1 VAAADFIDAL
11 GAVPLI
17 AILRGISARD
27 APGIATALLEGGVRC
42 LEIPLNSPS
51 PLESLAAVRASAGER
66 VVLGAGTVLSPEE
79 VRAAAAAGAQF
90 IVSPNTDPAVIAETR
105 RVGLWSLPGFFT
117 ASEAFSAIAAGAD
130 ALKLF
135 PAETAG
141 PAMLKALRAVLPK
154 SVAVL
159 PVGGITPAALPVWRA
174 AGARAFGIGSALYR
188 PGDDPQQVEKQARAF
203 VTAWKG

>member
-1 VAAADFIDAL
+1 MATADFIDAL
-11 GAVPLI
+11 GAVPVI
-17 AILRGISARD
+17 AILRGISPRD
-27 APGIATALLEGGVRC
+27 APGIAAALLEGGVHC

-51 PLESLAAVRASAGER
+51 PLESLAAVRASVGER
-66 VVLGAGTVLSPEE
+66 VVLGAGTVLSPEG
-79 VRAAAAAGAQF
+79 VRAAADAGARF

-117 ASEAFSAIAAGAD
+117 ASEAFAAIAAGAD

-135 PAETAG
+135 PAEAAA
-141 PAMLKALRAVLPK
+141 PAMLKALLAVLPK

-159 PVGGITPAALPVWRA
+159 PVGGITPAALPAWRA
-174 AGARAFGIGSALYR
+174 AGARGFGAGSALYR
-188 PGDDPQQVEKQARAF
+188 QGDDPRQVEKQARAF